1 LPGYSPF
8 ILEKHLR
15 LSHDLDKIHQ
25 TQFPETMKIYTRTGD
40 DGSTSLLA
48 GERVSKA
55 HLRIAACGT
64 LDELNCAIGVA
75 RAAGP
80 TLSTDEALAT
90 IQRHLFELGADFAE
104 AGRKGPART
113 DSVATTWMESE
124 IDRMTAELP
133 PLKNFVLPG
142 GSAAASQIHFAR
154 AVCRRAEREVVCLSQ
169 SEQTDK
175 TGLIFLNR
183 LSDFLFVLARH
194 ENLRSGVPEEKWISE
209 H

>member
-1 LPGYSPF
+1 
-8 ILEKHLR
+8 
-15 LSHDLDKIHQ
+15 
-25 TQFPETMKIYTRTGD
+25 MKIYTRTGD

-104 AGRKGPART
+104 AGRKSPART
-113 DSVATTWMESE
+113 DPVATTWMESE

-133 PLKNFVLPG
+133 RLKNFVLPG

-175 TGLIFLNR
+175 TGLDLPQSLVG
-183 LSDFLFVLARH
+183 LSFRYSPAMRISAAVFQKRNGSRSIENANGPARAFSA
-194 ENLRSGVPEEKWISE
+194 NGPSWL
-209 H
+209 